1 MKQAGREHTEL
12 FLAVYLLGPMRLC
25 AEFILGEGTQGVSL
39 LLFIRPSE
47 CGCCEIRPQFK

>member
-12 FLAVYLLGPMRLC
+12 FRAVYLYGPMSLC

-39 LLFIRPSE
+39 LLFIRASE
-47 CGCCEIRPQFK
+47 CGCCEIRHEFK